1 MTAIQQP
8 DGFFA
13 VNRSGEF
20 FSHFGR
26 QARDLHDKYQQGTR
40 REIEDL
46 VKREHAKVDGQRF
59 TTIAAVYSDGRID
72 QHPLPEETPPEPAKP
87 ASEPEQAPA
96 VSESETG
103 AGADQTPSDSLPAQP
118 STEIKIS
125 NAKFMVGLF
134 GPLPAGHYCWTTAFV
149 TSPKQA
155 SKKEWA
161 GNSCTPE
168 SVADA
173 PHGNAYM
180 SVAMFKR
187 GSNTSLRRDTT
198 HFAALPVIVLDDISD
213 SNIQPTYKLETS
225 PSNYQI
231 GFKLKEP
238 ITNVGVARR
247 LMQSL
252 AKARLVKP
260 DSSGN
265 NAVRYVRTPVAL
277 NTKSDPPFKC
287 RLHTL
292 DFDITYMLDELIDAF
307 GLDRDFILRGDDRV
321 PSNIKVGHGTPCVGD
336 DYLAPDQPDD
346 GQLADLESA
355 IDYLCGTPFADDRD
369 NWIKIGLAL
378 RTYIRGRGLW
388 LKLSASSGKFRP
400 DVDPQNWETFKPA
413 TAHWKQVF
421 KFAQDMGW
429 QNPCTPFSE
438 ALAMTEA
445 LLAGTPAPDRVFGK
459 NEGNATMVLRPGV
472 VSSAAVLPWL
482 PPPPAEPQSG
492 PCTTPEAAQ
501 SGVPSAEKAAKQA
514 ENVEKRLKSL
524 NDVKVWANSEVVV
537 PEHLKS
543 FPNDKLEMYRCWFN
557 RCAEDTVNSISVTG
571 VIHLAAAVCARGAR
585 SNMDNHTSLYIAVIA
600 LTGFGKNYTKKAVV
614 RLLQASEVDSVVSG
628 DFYSRGGI
636 YSAMLASP
644 TVIFHLDEFGEKI
657 KLGVKDG
664 SSMSGAFSYVKEV
677 YSGCGSVLPKPSYA
691 TATLP
696 KANAEAL
703 RAVKYPCVNLYCL
716 TTPGQLWDGIDNA
729 SVEGGF
735 LNRFVGVIADSEE
748 AVTNETPEFD
758 PPGELVTHIRYVRKH
773 LAGDGDLG
781 DQKFTSSDIEPS
793 FCEYHFDAESR
804 RLLSDFKRETADM
817 GKADDFMGQ
826 MAVRWR
832 ENSMRMALALHV
844 FSNPTH
850 DVINSTL
857 TKWCIDYVRFYCG
870 QFAKAVLEHSQP
882 KSEYGRLRRDFLL
895 AFRKQPN
902 GVPPSS
908 LGRQVPWKHV
918 RGQLRKEII
927 DDLKESGLL
936 ALVEKPNKGQRGPRG
951 SIYVALAES

>member
-72 QHPLPEETPPEPAKP
+72 QHPLPEETPPEPIMP
-87 ASEPEQAPA
+87 AAEPEQAPA

-103 AGADQTPSDSLPAQP
+103 AGADQTPTDPPPASP

-125 NAKFMVGLF
+125 NAEFMVELF
-134 GPLPAGHYCWTTAFV
+134 GSIPAGHHCWTTSFA
-149 TSPKQA
+149 TSPRQA
-155 SKKEWA
+155 SEEWA
-161 GNSCTPE
+161 GHPCTPE
-168 SVADA
+168 SVAVA
-173 PHGNAYM
+173 PHGNAYV
-180 SVAMFKR
+180 SVATFKR
-187 GSNTSLRRDTT
+187 GPNNSLRRDAA
-198 HFAALPVIVLDDISD
+198 HFAALHLVVLDDSD
-213 SNIQPTYKLETS
+213 HSMIQPTYKLETS
-225 PSNYQI
+225 SGNYQL
-231 GFKLKEP
+231 GFKLRVP
-238 ITNVGVARR
+238 IADVGVARR
-247 LMQSL
+247 LAQSL
-252 AKARLVKP
+252 AKASLVKL

-265 NAVRYVRTPVAL
+265 NAVRFVRLPAAI
-277 NTKSDPPFKC
+277 NTKPNPSFKC
-287 RLHTL
+287 KLHRF
-292 DFDITYMLDELIDAF
+292 DPDITYTLVELIDAF
-307 GLDRDFILRGDDRV
+307 GLDRDFILHGGDRV
-321 PSNIKVGHGTPCVGD
+321 RSNIKVGHGTPLCVGD

-346 GQLADLESA
+346 GQLADLLSA
-355 IDYLCGTPFADDRD
+355 IDYLCVTHFADDYD
-369 NWIKIGLAL
+369 NWIKAGYAL
-378 RTYIRGRGLW
+378 RTCVAGRSLW
-388 LKLSASSGKFRP
+388 LKLSTSSDKFRP
-400 DVDPQNWETFKPA
+400 NVDPQKWETFKPA

-429 QNPCTPFSE
+429 QNPCTPSSE
-438 ALAMTEA
+438 ALATTEA
-445 LLAGTPAPDRVFGK
+445 LLAGTPAHDGVFGK
-459 NEGNATMVLRPGV
+459 NEGNATMAIRRGV

-492 PCTTPEAAQ
+492 LSTTPEVAQ
-501 SGVPSAEKAAKQA
+501 GGVPSAE
-514 ENVEKRLKSL
+514 NDEKRLKSL
-524 NDVKVWANSEVVV
+524 NDVKVWARSEVVV

-543 FPNDKLEMYRCWFN
+543 FPNDKLELYRCWFN
-557 RCAEDTVNSISVTG
+557 RYAEDTVNSISVTG

-600 LTGFGKNYTKKAVV
+600 LTGSGKNYAKKGVV
-614 RLLQASEVDSVVSG
+614 RLLQAAEVDSVVTG
-628 DFYSRGGI
+628 DFYSRGGV

-657 KLGVKDG
+657 RLGVKDG
-664 SSMSGAFSYVKEV
+664 SPMSAAFSYIKEV

-691 TATLP
+691 IATLP
-696 KANAEAL
+696 QANAKAL
-703 RAVKYPCVNLYCL
+703 RAVKYPCVNFYCL
-716 TTPGQLWDGIDNA
+716 TTPGQLWDAIDNA

-735 LNRFVGVIADSEE
+735 LNRFVGVIADSGE
-748 AVTNETPEFD
+748 AINNETPEFD

-781 DQKFTSSDIEPS
+781 DQKFTNSDIEPS

-832 ENSMRMALALHV
+832 ENAMRMVLALHV

-927 DDLKESGLL
+927 DDLKDSGLL